1 MLLNIVNDEELFTSQ
16 IVKGILLIILI
27 SGIIYNLYR
36 FFREGPPKRKKINFA
51 LFVLL
56 TVFSIFVFKAYRI
69 ESALL
74 KNPDYVTG
82 TTIGYCSVFAL
93 GAGIEFEYY
102 ANGQRIRC
110 CNTYH
115 PISKDSIVA
124 IGGKYKVRFSR
135 EFPEDGR
142 MNFKMRVK

>member
-1 MLLNIVNDEELFTSQ
+1 MLLNIVNNEELLTSQ
-16 IVKGILLIILI
+16 IVKGILLIILT
-27 SGIIYNLYR
+27 SGIIYNFYR
-36 FFREGPPKRKKINFA
+36 FLREDTSKKKIINFG

-56 TVFSIFVFKAYRI
+56 TAISVFVFKAYRV
-69 ESALL
+69 ELALL
-74 KNPDYVTG
+74 KRPEYVTG

-102 ANGQRIRC
+102 ANGQKIRC

-124 IGGKYKVRFSR
+124 IGGKYIVRFSG

-142 MNFKMRVK
+142 MNFKMRTK